1 MATVIFVKTVPSKK
15 RMQIGILESGDEYTY
30 TVTEA
35 TYKAIGSPIC
45 GYDLSVSDLGTVR
58 FEDEYIR
65 ALKKAADCL
74 SASDKSKFALKIKLL
89 KAGFSAEASDVALER
104 LCELG
109 YLNEER
115 QLERAVVREA
125 NYNLRG
131 RHYIKRKLA
140 SKGYSASA
148 VSRAIDT
155 LVMHGEIDFSA
166 NFEHLVAKKGA
177 SSDEDRLALAYKFGY
192 KI

>member
-1 MATVIFVKTVPSKK
+1 MATVISVKPAPSKK
-15 RMQIGILESGDEYTY
+15 RVQITILESGEEYTY

-35 TYKAIGSPIC
+35 TYKTLGSPLC
-45 GYDLSVSDLGTVR
+45 GYDISVADLGTIR

-65 ALKKAADCL
+65 ALKKAADYL

-89 KAGFSAEASDVALER
+89 KAGFSAEASDVAIER
-104 LCELG
+104 LSELG
-109 YLNEER
+109 YLDEER
-115 QLERAVVREA
+115 QLERAVEREA

-140 SKGYSASA
+140 SKGYSSSA
-148 VSRAIDT
+148 ISRAIDA
-155 LVMHGEIDFSA
+155 LVGRDEIDFDA
-166 NFEHLVAKKGA
+166 NFEDLAAKKGA
-177 SSDEDRLALAYKFGY
+177 FSDEDRLALAYKFGY

>member
-1 MATVIFVKTVPSKK
+1 MATVIFAKPVPSKK
-15 RMQIGILESGDEYTY
+15 RIQIGILESGDEYTY

-35 TYKAIGSPIC
+35 TYKALGSPMC
-45 GYDLSVSDLGTVR
+45 GYELSVADLGTVR

-89 KAGFSAEASDVALER
+89 KAGLSSEASDVALER

-109 YLNEER
+109 YLDEER
-115 QLERAVVREA
+115 QLERAVEREA

-131 RHYIKRKLA
+131 RHYIKRKLV
-140 SKGYSASA
+140 SKGYSSSLI
-148 VSRAIDT
+148 SRAIDA
-155 LVMHGEIDFSA
+155 LVGRGEIDFDA
-166 NFEHLVAKKGA
+166 NFESLVAKKGA
-177 SSDEDRLALAYKFGY
+177 SSDEERLVLAYKYGY

>member
-1 MATVIFVKTVPSKK
+1 MATVIFAKPVPSKK
-15 RMQIGILESGDEYTY
+15 RIQIGILESGDEYIY

-35 TYKAIGSPIC
+35 TYKALGSPMC
-45 GYDLSVSDLGTVR
+45 GYELSVADLGTVR

-89 KAGFSAEASDVALER
+89 KAGFSSEASDVALER

-109 YLNEER
+109 YLDEER
-115 QLERAVVREA
+115 QLERAVEREA

-131 RHYIKRKLA
+131 RHYIKRKLV
-140 SKGYSASA
+140 SKGYSSSLI
-148 VSRAIDT
+148 SRAIDA
-155 LVMHGEIDFSA
+155 LVGRGEIDFDA
-166 NFEHLVAKKGA
+166 NFESLVAKKGV
-177 SSDEDRLALAYKFGY
+177 SSDEERLVLAYKYGY

>member
-1 MATVIFVKTVPSKK
+1 MATVLFIKPVPSKK
-15 RMQIGILESGDEYTY
+15 RIQIGILESGDEYTY

-35 TYKAIGSPIC
+35 TYKALGSPLRGC
-45 GYDLSVSDLGTVR
+45 DLSVSELGTIR

-65 ALKKAADCL
+65 ALKKAADYL
-74 SASDKSKFALKIKLL
+74 SVSDKSKFALKIKLL
-89 KAGFSAEASDVALER
+89 KAGFSAEASDMALTR

-109 YLNEER
+109 YL
-115 QLERAVVREA
+115 ERAVEREA
-125 NYNLRG
+125 NYNLLG

-140 SKGYSASA
+140 SKGYSASS
-148 VSRAIDT
+148 VGRAIDA
-155 LVMHGEIDFSA
+155 LVERGEIDFNE
-166 NFEHLVAKKGA
+166 NFEHLAAKKGV

>member
-1 MATVIFVKTVPSKK
+1 MATVISVKPVPSKK
-15 RMQIGILESGDEYTY
+15 RVQISILESGEEYTY

-35 TYKAIGSPIC
+35 TYKTLGSPLC
-45 GYDLSVSDLGTVR
+45 GYDISVADLGTIR

-65 ALKKAADCL
+65 ALKKAADYL

-89 KAGFSAEASDVALER
+89 KAGFSAEASDVAIER
-104 LCELG
+104 LSELG
-109 YLNEER
+109 YLDEER
-115 QLERAVVREA
+115 QLERAVEREA

-140 SKGYSASA
+140 SKGYSSSA
-148 VSRAIDT
+148 ISRAIDA
-155 LVMHGEIDFSA
+155 LVGRGEIDFDA
-166 NFEHLVAKKGA
+166 NFEDLAAKKGVF
-177 SSDEDRLALAYKFGY
+177 SDEDRLALAYKFGY

>member
-1 MATVIFVKTVPSKK
+1 MATVISVKPVPSKK
-15 RMQIGILESGDEYTY
+15 RVQITILESGEEYTY

-35 TYKAIGSPIC
+35 THKTLGGPLC
-45 GYDLSVSDLGTVR
+45 GYDISVADLGTIR

-65 ALKKAADCL
+65 ALKKAADYL

-89 KAGFSAEASDVALER
+89 KAGFSAEASDVAIER
-104 LCELG
+104 LSELG
-109 YLNEER
+109 YLDEER
-115 QLERAVVREA
+115 QLERAVEREA

-140 SKGYSASA
+140 SKGYSSSA
-148 VSRAIDT
+148 ISRAIDA
-155 LVMHGEIDFSA
+155 LVGRGEIDFDA
-166 NFEHLVAKKGA
+166 NFEDLAAQKGVF
-177 SSDEDRLALAYKFGY
+177 SDEDRLALAYKFGY

>member
-1 MATVIFVKTVPSKK
+1 MATVTFVKPFPTKK
-15 RMQIGILESGDEYTY
+15 RIQVGILESGDEYTY

-35 TYKAIGSPIC
+35 TYKALGSPLC
-45 GYDLSVSDLGTVR
+45 GCEISVSDLGTLK

-65 ALKKAADCL
+65 ALKKAADYL
-74 SASDKSKFALKIKLL
+74 SASDKSKFALRIKLL

-109 YLNEER
+109 YLDEQR
-115 QLERAVVREA
+115 QLERAVEREA

-131 RHYIKRKLA
+131 RYYIKRKLL
-140 SKGYSASA
+140 SKGYSSSA

-155 LVMHGEIDFSA
+155 LVGRGEIDFDA
-166 NFEHLVAKKGA
+166 NFENLAEKKGA
-177 SSDEDRLALAYKFGY
+177 FSDEELLSLAYKFGY

>member
-1 MATVIFVKTVPSKK
+1 MATVIFAKPVPSKK
-15 RMQIGILESGDEYTY
+15 RIQIGILESGDEYTY

-35 TYKAIGSPIC
+35 TYKALGSPMC
-45 GYDLSVSDLGTVR
+45 GYELSVADLGTVR

-89 KAGFSAEASDVALER
+89 KAGFSSEASDVALER

-109 YLNEER
+109 YLDEER
-115 QLERAVVREA
+115 QLERAVEREA

-131 RHYIKRKLA
+131 RHYIKRKLV
-140 SKGYSASA
+140 SKGYSSSLI
-148 VSRAIDT
+148 SRAIDA
-155 LVMHGEIDFSA
+155 LVGRGAIDFDA
-166 NFEHLVAKKGA
+166 NFESLVAKKGA
-177 SSDEDRLALAYKFGY
+177 SSDEERLAIAYKYGY

>member
-1 MATVIFVKTVPSKK
+1 MATVLFIKAVPSKK
-15 RMQIGILESGDEYTY
+15 RIQIGILESGDEYTY

-35 TYKAIGSPIC
+35 TYKTLGSPLRGC
-45 GYDLSVSDLGTVR
+45 DLSVSELGTIR

-65 ALKKAADCL
+65 ALKKAADYL
-74 SASDKSKFALKIKLL
+74 SVSDKSKFALRIKLL
-89 KAGFSAEASDVALER
+89 KAGFSAEASGVALER

-109 YLNEER
+109 YLDEQR
-115 QLERAVVREA
+115 QLERAVEREA

-131 RHYIKRKLA
+131 RYYIKRKLL
-140 SKGYSASA
+140 SKGYSSSA

-155 LVMHGEIDFSA
+155 LVGRGEIDFDA
-166 NFEHLVAKKGA
+166 NFENLAEKKGA
-177 SSDEDRLALAYKFGY
+177 FSDEELLSLAYKFGY